1 MTGEDRHHVLI
12 KPLCI
17 WAALMALLVLTIVY
31 AFVPGLPFK
40 TEAGLGIA
48 VAKALLIALLFMQ
61 LKGASGIVRI
71 AAVAGLVWAS
81 FLYVLT
87 FADLLTR

>member
-1 MTGEDRHHVLI
+1 MTGEERHHVLV
-12 KPLCI
+12 KPLRI
-17 WAALMALLVLTIVY
+17 WAALMALLVLTILY

-48 VAKALLIALLFMQ
+48 LAKALLIALLFMQ
-61 LKGASGIVRI
+61 LKSASRIVRI

>member
-1 MTGEDRHHVLI
+1 MTRAERNHVLV
-12 KPLCI
+12 KPLRI
-17 WAALMALLVLTIVY
+17 WAALMALLALTILY

-48 VAKALLIALLFMQ
+48 IVKALLIVLLFMQ

-71 AAVAGLVWAS
+71 AAVAGLVWVS